1 MIIFWRGWG
10 LVTIPL
16 VGCVIFS
23 GLFGA
28 VWLTETLQLPD
39 LTKTLDLAAVFLLA
53 GVLNW
58 MLGRY
63 LNNKGKPVV
72 LHDEKTGRPLTK
84 VEHRH
89 ALFFIKMEY
98 WSVPLFLI
106 SALFLAS
113 AFYA

>member
-1 MIIFWRGWG
+1 M
-10 LVTIPL
+10 TIPL
-16 VGCVIFS
+16 VGGVVFI

-28 VWLTETLQLPD
+28 LWLTETLQLPD
-39 LTKTLDLAAVFLLA
+39 WTKTLDVAVVLLLA

-72 LHDEKTGRPLTK
+72 LHDEKTGRALTK
-84 VEHRH
+84 VEQRH
-89 ALFFIKMEY
+89 DLFFIKMEY

-106 SALFLAS
+106 SALLLAS